1 MIKNLKDPVQFWNE
15 LKQRRVVRAVTVYLA
30 AGFAVLQAVDIIF
43 PRIGLPAWSITL
55 VICLLG
61 MGLIFVTIITWIYEI
76 TPEGVRKTKYLNP
89 VEISPIE
96 EVKTE
101 IPDSE
106 QDSIPAT
113 AELLRERELFTEK
126 IKKLKRKERIFNS
139 SAAAII
145 IAISAIFIFSGIN
158 TVPFNKRDWIII
170 TDFENLTGNQIFD
183 KSLYTAFTIS
193 ISQSRHINVI
203 QRPRMIDM
211 LSMMKLT
218 DRTFVDEKI
227 GREIAIR
234 EGINLYIVPAINEIG
249 KRYAIAVKI
258 IEAKSANLLKSEII
272 YADTQDEIL
281 SELDHLGKIIRRYLG
296 ESRFDISMQDK
307 RLVKA
312 TTSSLEA
319 LKLYS
324 LGIDRHYILDFEGAK
339 NYYESALQLDTGF
352 TSAKASLGNLYIRAF
367 DPVKGR
373 ELLRLAVR
381 FVDNLTERERLWVLA
396 LQAMHVD
403 KNIPKGVEFFR
414 KLVELYPD
422 DPVARNNLGY
432 TYQLTGEF
440 DKAVKEYKEAIRIDP
455 HAAIA
460 YGGLLWVYLDY
471 IGNADSALIW
481 SKKMISD
488 NPQNEWGYSNLGSSW
503 ICLDSLSKAEEAYIK
518 ARELNPKLMQNLYN
532 LANTYRLR
540 KKYDEAI
547 STLMYILVI
556 DKNEFNAYYDLGVNY
571 QSLGNKEE
579 ARKHFLAYKKIIEN
593 GYLKKSPD
601 EAGILIS
608 LASVLARLDLQDSS
622 EQVLRKA
629 IGIDSTLHH
638 RFAEVLCLQGKIPE
652 ATNEFRQALEMGYRD
667 LCLIK
672 LNPDLQLLIDDRHF
686 RYVLNKYFE

>member
-1 MIKNLKDPVQFWNE
+1 MIKDLKDMVQFWQE

-30 AGFAVLQAVDIIF
+30 AGFALLQAADLIF
-43 PRIGLPAWSITL
+43 PRIGLPAWSITV
-55 VICLLG
+55 VICLVGL
-61 MGLIFVTIITWIYEI
+61 GLIFVAIITWIYER
-76 TPEGVRKTKYLNP
+76 TPEGVRKTKNIKP
-89 VEISPIE
+89 QEIEQIA

-101 IPDSE
+101 VPDSE
-106 QDSIPAT
+106 QDLIPAS
-113 AELLRERELFTEK
+113 AELLREREFFTKK
-126 IKKLKRKERIFNS
+126 IKKLSRKERIYNIS
-139 SAAAII
+139 AAII
-145 IAISAIFIFSGIN
+145 IVAVAAIFIFSGTN
-158 TVPFNKRDWIII
+158 TVPFNKRDWVII
-170 TDFENLTGNQIFD
+170 TDFENLTGNQVFD

-203 QRPRMIDM
+203 QRSRMIDM
-211 LSMMKLT
+211 LSMMKLN
-218 DRTFVDEKI
+218 DKTFVDEKI
-227 GREIAIR
+227 GREIAVR
-234 EGINLYIVPAINEIG
+234 EGINLYIVPAISELG

-258 IEAKSANLLKSEII
+258 LEAKSGNLLKSEII
-272 YADTQDEIL
+272 YADTQNEIL
-281 SELDHLGKIIRRYLG
+281 SDLDHLGKIIRRYFG
-296 ESRFDISMQDK
+296 ESRYDISIQDK

-324 LGIDRHYILDFEGAK
+324 LGIDRHYMLDFEGAK
-339 NYYESALQLDTGF
+339 NYYESALQIDSGF
-352 TSAKASLGNLYIRAF
+352 TSAKASLGNLNIRAF
-367 DPVKGR
+367 DPVKGI
-373 ELLRLAVR
+373 ELLSQAARSA
-381 FVDNLTERERLWVLA
+381 DNLTERERLWVLA
-396 LQAMHVD
+396 LHAMFVD

-432 TYQLTGEF
+432 TFQQTGEF

-471 IGNADSALIW
+471 IGNADSAFIW

-488 NPQNEWGYSNLGSSW
+488 NPQNAWGYTNLGSSW

-518 ARELNPKLMQNLYN
+518 ARELDPELIQNLYN
-532 LANTYRLR
+532 LANTYRLQ

-547 STLMYILVI
+547 PTLMNILVI

-579 ARKHFLAYKKIIEN
+579 ARKHFLKYKEIIEN

-601 EAGILIS
+601 DAGILIS

-622 EQVLRKA
+622 EMVLRKA
-629 IGIDSTLHH
+629 TGIDPTQHN
-638 RFAEVLCLQGKIPE
+638 RFAEVLCLQGKLPE
-652 ATNEFRQALEMGYRD
+652 AANEFRIALEMGYRD

-672 LNPDLQLLIDDRHF
+672 LNPDLQLLRDDRNF
-686 RYVLNKYFE
+686 RNILRKYFE